1 MQELFNVTASFWY
14 AFHVLSE
21 SYQFLRVR
29 FQSQSI
35 FLVCYSYLLQTIP
48 IIPCVYPD
56 STHYFLVCFSHLL
69 QTIPIIT
76 RTCPVPAHYSWYSFP
91 VLSEPYQFT
100 SQHPSGLILIVGTFL
115 LFITSHTK
123 GAHTGMIC
131 HSSGCRIKQ

>member
-1 MQELFNVTASFWY
+1 MHELFNATASFWY

-21 SYQFLRVR
+21 PYQFLRVR

-35 FLVCYSYLLQTIP
+35 FLVCYSYLLQTVP
-48 IIPCVYPD
+48 IIPFAYPGLAQI
-56 STHYFLVCFSHLL
+56 F
-69 QTIPIIT
+69 
-76 RTCPVPAHYSWYSFP
+76 WYAFP

-123 GAHTGMIC
+123 VVHTGTIC
-131 HSSGCRIKQ
+131 HSGGCSHWCVSPIEHAVWLSKTG